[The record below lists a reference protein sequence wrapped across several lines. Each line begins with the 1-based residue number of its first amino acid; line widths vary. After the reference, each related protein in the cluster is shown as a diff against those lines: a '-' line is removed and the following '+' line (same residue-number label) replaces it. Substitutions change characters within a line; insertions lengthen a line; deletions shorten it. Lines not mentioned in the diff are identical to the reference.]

1 MQKEQ
6 DREAIYR
13 SIFFCDMDRKK
24 ADEIINRLGGRTVT
38 YDKGEIIIRER
49 EKLNNIGIL
58 LDGVLCKVQYYRDG
72 TEQLVQ
78 KLVSSFVVGVEIAV
92 SEKKTSPYDVY
103 ASEQAHIFWF
113 SVRAM
118 EEEGVLDLR
127 ERIEFYK
134 KTVHFLANEDI
145 RKYRKIELLSIRGI
159 RERIEQYLRI
169 QQSRHKSNAFDIEF
183 NREQMANYLGINR
196 SVLSHELKKM
206 EKEGILKVRKNHFE
220 LADKE

>member
-24 ADEIINRLGGRTVT
+24 ADEIINRLDGRTVT

-103 ASEQAHIFWF
+103 ASEQA
-113 SVRAM
+113 
-118 EEEGVLDLR
+118 
-127 ERIEFYK
+127 
-134 KTVHFLANEDI
+134 LANEDI

>member
-24 ADEIINRLGGRTVT
+24 ADEIIDRLGGRTVT

-58 LDGVLCKVQYYRDG
+58 LDGGLCKVQYYRDG

-92 SEKKTSPYDVY
+92 SEKKTSPYDIY
-103 ASEQAHIFWF
+103 A
-113 SVRAM
+113 
-118 EEEGVLDLR
+118 
-127 ERIEFYK
+127 
-134 KTVHFLANEDI
+134 
-145 RKYRKIELLSIRGI
+145 
-159 RERIEQYLRI
+159 
-169 QQSRHKSNAFDIEF
+169 
-183 NREQMANYLGINR
+183 
-196 SVLSHELKKM
+196 
-206 EKEGILKVRKNHFE
+206 
-220 LADKE
+220 

>member
-103 ASEQAHIFWF
+103 ASEQARIFWF
-113 SVRAM
+113 PVRTM

-134 KTVHFLANEDI
+134 KTVYFLANEDI

>member
-24 ADEIINRLGGRTVT
+24 ADEIINRLDGRTVT

-92 SEKKTSPYDVY
+92 SEKDES
-103 ASEQAHIFWF
+103 
-113 SVRAM
+113 
-118 EEEGVLDLR
+118 L
-127 ERIEFYK
+127 
-134 KTVHFLANEDI
+134 
-145 RKYRKIELLSIRGI
+145 
-159 RERIEQYLRI
+159 
-169 QQSRHKSNAFDIEF
+169 
-183 NREQMANYLGINR
+183 
-196 SVLSHELKKM
+196 
-206 EKEGILKVRKNHFE
+206 
-220 LADKE
+220 

>member
-24 ADEIINRLGGRTVT
+24 ADEIINRLDGRTVT

-113 SVRAM
+113 PVRVM

>member
-1 MQKEQ
+1 M
-6 DREAIYR
+6 
-13 SIFFCDMDRKK
+13 
-24 ADEIINRLGGRTVT
+24 
-38 YDKGEIIIRER
+38 
-49 EKLNNIGIL
+49 
-58 LDGVLCKVQYYRDG
+58 QYYLDG

-113 SVRAM
+113 PVRAM

-145 RKYRKIELLSIRGI
+145 RKCRKIELLSIRGI

-169 QQSRHKSNAFDIEF
+169 QQRRHKSNAFDIEF